1 MYIFYL
7 MSEGTKK
14 NIDKYNRQT
23 ITSAILV
30 GWVESYG
37 FLIAQLYISILFQ
50 VFVRMLLLLLLGKRT
65 NITKNEKNLVCN
77 LQEKSCPGNMI
88 F

>member
-50 VFVRMLLLLLLGKRT
+50 VFVRMYYFCYWEREP
-65 NITKNEKNLVCN
+65 I
-77 LQEKSCPGNMI
+77 
-88 F
+88 